1 VGGISVVIP
10 VKDGA
15 RYLPELLGAVRAQR
29 IGEPVEIVVVDSGSR
44 DGSADL
50 ARAAGATVIEIEP
63 SEFGHGRT
71 RNLAAE
77 RTTGRCIA
85 FLTQD
90 ATPASD
96 TWLAELVAPLDAG
109 GRVGMSFG
117 PHLPRPGTTP
127 AVARELEEFFGSF
140 ERGGGEAVRVDRTI
154 EPADPAS
161 AFFSNV
167 NSCLLRE
174 CWKEVRFRDV
184 GYAEDQAFA
193 RDAIVAGWAKAY
205 VPRAAVLHSHDYP
218 FAQFMRR
225 YFDEYR
231 GLRESTGHVEP
242 VRGRTLLPTVAKEVR
257 GDLDYM
263 RRHGRSGAGLAAGGL
278 RSARHHLGRAVAAPL
293 GSRASALPDGLVR
306 RLSLERRGAVGGRP
320 ATSPLAGRP
329 MDPHPGS
336 LDTAILGHY
345 RGEVAPLE
353 LPSPHDGQKPLMH
366 LAWVI
371 PPFRRGS
378 GGHMTIFTIMR
389 ELEAMGHSNSIWVHD
404 PGGRMDPRSALAH
417 REINEHFVP
426 LRAGV
431 FMGFD
436 DWHGADV
443 AIATG
448 WQTAFPVESLPGCKL
463 KAYFVQDYE
472 PDFYPASAHR
482 LWAEGTYRLGFPCIA
497 ASPWLRDEMRD
508 RYGARAEAFE
518 LGVDFDVY
526 SPEGRDRDPATVVY
540 YCRPSTPRRATEL
553 GLLALHEVVRRR
565 PDTHVVM
572 FGDRR
577 PPAAPFPFEWGGIA
591 PPQRLAAL
599 YNSATAGLVIS
610 LTNYSRMP
618 KEMMACGLPVVD
630 VNHPSVLSVFGAGGD
645 LITACE
651 PDPLSLADGILG
663 LLEDPERRARQA
675 AAAREFVSG
684 MTWTAAAQQ
693 VDGALRAWLVQRWA
707 ERERA
712 GTGARVEALQ
722 ALEGR
727 LT

>member
-1 VGGISVVIP
+1 VASGISVVIP

-15 RYLPELLGAVRAQR
+15 RYLPELLDAVRGQR
-29 IGEPVEIVVVDSGSR
+29 VDEPVEILVVDSGSR
-44 DGSADL
+44 DGSVEI
-50 ARAAGATVIEIEP
+50 ARAAGAEVIEIDP
-63 SEFGHGRT
+63 GEFGHGRT

-77 RTTGRCIA
+77 RASGRCIA

-96 TWLAELVAPLDAG
+96 SWLAELVAPLDAAE
-109 GRVGMSFG
+109 RVGMSFG

-127 AVARELEEFFGSF
+127 SVARELEEFFGSF
-140 ERGGGEAVRVDRTI
+140 VQDGSEGVRIDRGI

-167 NSCLLRE
+167 NSCLLRG
-174 CWKEVRFRDV
+174 CWEEIRFRDV

-218 FAQFMRR
+218 FGQFMRR

-231 GLRESTGHVEP
+231 GLRDSTGHVEP

-293 GSRASALPDGLVR
+293 GSRAAALPEPVVR
-306 RLSLERRGAVGGRP
+306 RFSLEGRGAAGRSG
-320 ATSPLAGRP
+320 TSVLGGRP

-336 LDTAILGHY
+336 LDTSILAHY
-345 RGEVAPLE
+345 RGEAAPLE

-366 LAWVI
+366 IAWVI

-378 GGHMTIFTIMR
+378 GGHMTIFTIVR
-389 ELEAMGHSNSIWVHD
+389 ELEAMGHSCSIWVHD
-404 PGGRMDPRSALAH
+404 PAGKMDPRSALAH
-417 REINEHFVP
+417 REINDHFMP

-443 AIATG
+443 AMATG

-463 KAYFVQDYE
+463 KSYFVQDYE
-472 PDFYPASAHR
+472 PDFYPGSAQR
-482 LWAEGTYRLGFPCIA
+482 LWAEETYRLGFPCIA
-497 ASPWLRDEMRD
+497 ASPWLRDEMRG

-518 LGVDFDVY
+518 LGVDLDVY
-526 SPEGRDRDPATVVY
+526 RPEDCDRDPATVVY

-553 GLLALHEVVRRR
+553 ALLALHEVVRRR
-565 PDTHVVM
+565 PDTHVIM

-577 PPAAPFPFEWGGIA
+577 PPAAPFPFEWGGIVE
-591 PPQRLAAL
+591 PERLAAL
-599 YNSATAGLVIS
+599 YNSATVGLVIS

-630 VNHPSVLSVFGAGGD
+630 VNHPSVLSVFGSDGD
-645 LITACE
+645 LITATE
-651 PDPLSLADGILG
+651 PDPLSLADGIIR
-663 LLEDPERRARQA
+663 LLEDPERRARQT

-693 VDGALRAWLVQRWA
+693 VDRALRGWLAERWA
-707 ERERA
+707 TRERA
-712 GTGARVEALQ
+712 GTGERVEALE